1 MSESKFVKGVVCGAL
16 IGGALTMLDNK
27 TRNAVVQ
34 KTNSLGRQ
42 IKYYSTN
49 RQELKATLEE
59 QVTKWKSFYEQINSD
74 ATYISQKVNEV
85 KEMTPQVKTLLTDT
99 KEAFA
104 QSKEEYKS
112 IVDPESEEYIVKQ

>member
-1 MSESKFVKGVVCGAL
+1 MSESKFFKGVVCGAL
-16 IGGALTMLDNK
+16 IGGALTMLDEK
-27 TRNAVVQ
+27 TRNVVVQ
-34 KTNSLGRQ
+34 KSNSIGRQ
-42 IKYYSTN
+42 IKYYGTN
-49 RQELKATLEE
+49 RQELKTIIED

-99 KEAFA
+99 KEAFE

-112 IVDPESEEYIVKQ
+112 IVVPESDEYIVKQ

>member
-34 KTNSLGRQ
+34 KTNSIGRQ

-49 RQELKATLEE
+49 RQELKVILEE

-85 KEMTPQVKTLLTDT
+85 KEMTPHVKTLLTDT